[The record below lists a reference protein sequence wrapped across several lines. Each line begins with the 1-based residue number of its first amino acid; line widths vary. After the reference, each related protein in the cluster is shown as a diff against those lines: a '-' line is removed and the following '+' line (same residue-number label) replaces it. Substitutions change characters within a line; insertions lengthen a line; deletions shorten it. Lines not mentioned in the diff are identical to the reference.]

1 VMGVPG
7 GMPGTAAALVA
18 CEQALRDLPAGT
30 TFSATGIGRST
41 IPVMLASLSAGGH
54 LRVGLEDTVT
64 YAKGR
69 PVESNMQ
76 LVARA
81 VGFAQLAQ
89 RPPLTTAETRSLLG
103 VPLR

>member
-1 VMGVPG
+1 
-7 GMPGTAAALVA
+7 
-18 CEQALRDLPAGT
+18 
-30 TFSATGIGRST
+30 
-41 IPVMLASLSAGGH
+41 MLASLSAGGH
-54 LRVGLEDTVT
+54 LRVGMEDTIT

-89 RPPLTTAETRSLLG
+89 RPPLTAAEARTLLG
-103 VPLR
+103 IPA

>member
-1 VMGVPG
+1 M
-7 GMPGTAAALVA
+7 
-18 CEQALRDLPAGT
+18 
-30 TFSATGIGRST
+30 
-41 IPVMLASLSAGGH
+41 
-54 LRVGLEDTVT
+54 EDTST

-89 RPPLTTAETRSLLG
+89 RPPLTPAEARTLLG
-103 VPLR
+103 IEAR

>member
-1 VMGVPG
+1 
-7 GMPGTAAALVA
+7 
-18 CEQALRDLPAGT
+18 
-30 TFSATGIGRST
+30 
-41 IPVMLASLSAGGH
+41 MLASLSAGGH
-54 LRVGLEDTVT
+54 LRVGMEDTVT

-89 RPPLTTAETRSLLG
+89 RPPATPTEARQMLGLTDRS
-103 VPLR
+103 